1 MATFVGISILGGWTR
16 ANRWCALA
24 SLVTAF
30 AVNFSLYQARH

>member
-1 MATFVGISILGGWTR
+1 MATFVGISIVGGALWTR

-30 AVNFSLYQARH
+30 AVNFSL